1 MAPMR
6 AFAPFVFAI
15 FAATLFAA
23 APAKIV
29 LVAGTPSHDPHEHEF
44 NAGIL
49 LLEKFLQQNQGVS
62 PVVVKGGWPQDESVF
77 DGAQALVFY
86 EDGGSQHPLIQGNPL
101 EVLRKLMQ
109 KGVGLVCL
117 HYAVEVPREKGG
129 PELLEWIGGFYER
142 PLSKNPINDV
152 AVTQASP
159 GHPISRGWKSFQGK
173 DEWYYKI
180 SFRANDKRLTPILM
194 TMLPKEAPERETLA
208 WAEERADGG
217 RGFGFTGGHFH
228 DNWGIPDF
236 RRMIVNAI
244 LWSAKVEVPR
254 GGAKCDLAAGDLA
267 RNQDEKPPKK

>member
-1 MAPMR
+1 MR
-6 AFAPFVFAI
+6 PIALFLFAI
-15 FAATLFAA
+15 FAASLFAA
-23 APAKIV
+23 APVKIV

-49 LLEKFLQQNQGVS
+49 LLEKFLQQNKGVT

-77 DGAQALVFY
+77 DGAQTLVFY
-86 EDGGSQHPLIQGNPL
+86 EDGGSQHPMIQGNHL
-101 EVLRKLMQ
+101 EVLGKLMQ

-159 GHPISRGWKSFQGK
+159 QHPISRGWKSFQGK

-180 SFRANDKRLTPILM
+180 SFRPDDKRLTPILT
-194 TMLPKEAPERETLA
+194 TMLPKEAPERETIA
-208 WAEERADGG
+208 WAVERADGG
-217 RGFGFTGGHFH
+217 RGFGFTGAHFH

-236 RRMIVNAI
+236 RRMVVNAI
-244 LWSAKVEVPR
+244 LWSAKVAVPR
-254 GGAKCDLAAGDLA
+254 GGAKCDLAPGDLA
-267 RNQDEKPPKK
+267 KNQDEKPPKK